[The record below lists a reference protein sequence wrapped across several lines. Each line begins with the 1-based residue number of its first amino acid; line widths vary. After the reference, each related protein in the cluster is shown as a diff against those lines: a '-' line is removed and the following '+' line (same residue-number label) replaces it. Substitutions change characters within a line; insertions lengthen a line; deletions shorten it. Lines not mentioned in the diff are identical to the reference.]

1 MSTEHYMSTGEA
13 AKYVGV
19 TSMTIRNLC
28 KAGTLKYM
36 KRGVFFYPSTNSV
49 KAYKETLKDVHEI
62 SSDIEELRNKLFHE
76 RQELCDELDR
86 MREQYRERMA
96 NIDMFPRRIEAIK
109 ELLHSV
115 LVGISRY
122 VDFIDCDLSRREYD
136 ILWDALQ
143 GKTFEQIGDKNRIS
157 KERVRQLWE
166 RGVRKMARLRGN
178 FDELN
183 YKICEM
189 RAELKEKDD
198 EITIL
203 KMKLS
208 GEYVDCTKYST
219 DAINMSKILSMNI
232 LDDLSVSVRVKNCLK
247 AYFDCKYG
255 EPATI
260 TVRDVVGC
268 HRHTLL
274 KERNFGKKS
283 LTELN
288 EYLESYGLHF
298 GQDVSMYPEY
308 SELLKQQIQS

>member
-1 MSTEHYMSTGEA
+1 MSEEHYMSTGEA
-13 AKYVGV
+13 AKFVGV

-28 KAGTLKYM
+28 KAGTLRYM

-62 SSDIEELRNKLFHE
+62 STDIEELRNKLFHE
-76 RQELCDELDR
+76 RQELRDELEQ

-109 ELLHSV
+109 ELLRSV
-115 LVGISRY
+115 LIGISRY
-122 VDFIDCDLSRREYD
+122 VDFVDCELSRREYD

-143 GKTFEQIGDKNRIS
+143 GKTFEQVGDKFHIS

-166 RGVRKMARLRGN
+166 RGVHKIARLRGN

-189 RAELKEKDD
+189 REELKKKDE

-208 GEYVDCTKYST
+208 GEYVDCIKYST
-219 DAINMSKILSMNI
+219 DAINKSKILSLNI
-232 LDDLSVSVRVKNCLK
+232 LNDPSVSVRVKNCLK
-247 AYFDCKYG
+247 AYFDLPWG
-255 EPATI
+255 TEAII
-260 TVRDVVGC
+260 TVRDIVGC
-268 HRHTLL
+268 DRISLL

-283 LTELN
+283 LTELD

-298 GQDVSMYPEY
+298 GMDVSMYPEY
-308 SELLKQQIQS
+308 SEVLRQQTQS